1 MNELDRLK
9 EVVAYLIESRQARTK
24 KDLAHILGYKEVY
37 MSQLIN
43 GKTKITQKFLS
54 RLTAYFS
61 NINADWVLT
70 GHGEMLR
77 NPLQGN
83 INTHTAGQG
92 NDSFV
97 LVAGSVVAAME
108 QVLKAIKLQNEITQK
123 LLDKINK

>member
-1 MNELDRLK
+1 MKELERLK

-61 NINADWVLT
+61 NINVQWIT
-70 GHGEMLR
+70 NGTGEMLH
-77 NPLQGN
+77 NPVQTN
-83 INTHTAGQG
+83 INAHTIGQG

-97 LVAGSVVAAME
+97 LATNSILSALEAIV
-108 QVLKAIKLQNEITQK
+108 QNLKTQNEINE
-123 LLDKINK
+123 KILERLK

>member
-61 NINADWVLT
+61 NINSDWVMT
-70 GHGEMLR
+70 GQGEMLR

-83 INTHTAGQG
+83 INSHTAGQG

-108 QVLKAIKLQNEITQK
+108 QVLKAIKLQNEITTK
-123 LLDKINK
+123 LLEKLNK